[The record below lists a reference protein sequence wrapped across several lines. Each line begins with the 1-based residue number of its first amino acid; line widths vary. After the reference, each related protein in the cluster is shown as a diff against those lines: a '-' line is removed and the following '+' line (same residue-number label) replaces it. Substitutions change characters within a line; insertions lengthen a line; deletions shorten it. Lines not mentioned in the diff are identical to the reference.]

1 MCEYCS
7 DMHICWGSDMHICL
21 VRQQSF
27 RKRAQR
33 SVVFW
38 LRVSHI
44 GLWCQASSIY
54 IYYICIHMYVH
65 MFILSGFA
73 IKSLSYLPEL
83 WCHFVIACDPLIIH
97 KKSHKTIYYDSWS
110 AKYIKIERLTDTSCT
125 GFNWVECQINKFPSS
140 AQHIHFWLE
149 HFIVI
154 PIKKKE
160 NNFQFYVW
168 KVRRVHSK
176 YLLRAAHSKPKPLKA
191 TQRILDTMTDKDRQ
205 TDWQIGWYFVGGQ
218 NYFASTAAPQTVCVC
233 VDSCTCWG
241 IGHRHRHG
249 HENMSRE
256 GERGERGRGE
266 RE

>member
-1 MCEYCS
+1 MNIVQ
-7 DMHICWGSDMHICL
+7 ICIYVGVQICIYVWWGSKVL
-21 VRQQSF
+21 ENVLSVPLSF
-27 RKRAQR
+27 DFGSAILDYDARHLLYTTY
-33 SVVFW
+33 V
-38 LRVSHI
+38 
-44 GLWCQASSIY
+44 
-54 IYYICIHMYVH
+54 YIC

-83 WCHFVIACDPLIIH
+83 WCHFVIACDPLVIH

-160 NNFQFYVW
+160 NKFQFYVW

-176 YLLRAAHSKPKPLKA
+176 YLLWAAHSKPKPLKA

-256 GERGERGRGE
+256 RERGERGRGE